1 MRVAVS
7 FVFLFCSFLGYA
19 QQFNLDLSKAK
30 VSFYFH
36 GEKVNG
42 SVAGLKA
49 SVNINKDK
57 PELSEISGSVDV
69 STLETGNKMRDKHL
83 KSKDYFEAEKFPLMT
98 FKSKGIKKENDSYVV
113 VGLLKIKDIEREE
126 KFTLSISNGK
136 LVFKGTMNSADYGIM
151 KKKKREDSQ
160 VDITIEIPFI

>member
-1 MRVAVS
+1 MKLPA
-7 FVFLFCSFLGYA
+7 LIALLLCSLMAYT

-49 SVNINKDK
+49 TVNINKDK
-57 PELSEISGSVDV
+57 PELSEINGSVDV
-69 STLETGNKMRDKHL
+69 NTLETGNKMRDKHL
-83 KSKDYFEAEKFPLMT
+83 KSKDYFEAEKFPTMS
-98 FKSKGIKKENDSYVV
+98 FKSKGVKKENDNFVI
-113 VGLLKIKDIEREE
+113 VGMLKIKDVEREE

-136 LVFKGTMNSADYGIM
+136 LVFKGSMNSADYGIM

>member
-1 MRVAVS
+1 MKSITFLV
-7 FVFLFCSFLGYA
+7 LFCASFSGFG
-19 QQFNLDLSKAK
+19 QVFNLDLSKSK

-42 SVAGLKA
+42 SVSGLKA
-49 SVNINKDK
+49 KVNINKDK

-69 STLETGNKMRDKHL
+69 NTLETGNKMRDKHL
-83 KSKDYFEAEKFPLMT
+83 KSKDYFEAEKFPVMT
-98 FKSKGIKKENDSYVV
+98 FKSKGIKKENDGYVV
-113 VGLLKIKDIEREE
+113 LGLVKIKDTEREE
-126 KFTLSISNGK
+126 KFTLSISNGQ
-136 LVFKGTMNSADYGIM
+136 LIFKGSINSADYGIM